1 MYIIMKKVFLIS
13 FVLFAFLLGG
23 CGSSENGEKVNLK
36 EPAAKAE
43 STVENKTPAVEDNG
57 TDKADSDATD
67 IKPEHIT
74 AKDFKA
80 KIWNYQQNP
89 EKWVYEGDL
98 PCVVDFYAD
107 WCRPCKMV
115 APIMDELADYY
126 KGRVLFYK
134 VNTDEQRELA
144 SVFQI
149 KSIPSILFAPKDGKP
164 SMQAGAMSK
173 EQYIKIIDEYVIG
186 NKKNANNL
194 DNKSKNNNKQL

>member
-1 MYIIMKKVFLIS
+1 MKKVFLIS
-13 FVLFAFLLGG
+13 FVLITFLLGG
-23 CGSSENGEKVNLK
+23 CGSSGNGEKTKSNVSDV
-36 EPAAKAE
+36 KAE
-43 STVENKTPAVEDNG
+43 VKTDDKTSEKSEATSDSK
-57 TDKADSDATD
+57 TDD

-74 AKDFKA
+74 AKIFKE
-80 KIWNYQQNP
+80 KIWNYEQNP
-89 EKWVYEGDL
+89 SKWVYEGDL

-115 APIMDELADYY
+115 APIMDDLADYY

-149 KSIPSILFAPKDGKP
+149 RSIPAILFAPKNGKP

-173 EQYIKIIDEYVIG
+173 EQYIKIIDEYVLG
-186 NKKNANNL
+186 NKQTANN
-194 DNKSKNNNKQL
+194 K

>member
-1 MYIIMKKVFLIS
+1 MKKIFLIS

-23 CGSSENGEKVNLK
+23 CGSSENNEKTNKK
-36 EPAAKAE
+36 ESAAKVETTVDNKAAAE
-43 STVENKTPAVEDNG
+43 ESAVTE
-57 TDKADSDATD
+57 KADSEATD

-115 APIMDELADYY
+115 APIMDDLADYY

-149 KSIPSILFAPKDGKP
+149 KSIPSILFAPKGGKP

-186 NKKNANNL
+186 KKNANNL
-194 DNKSKNNNKQL
+194 ENKSKNNNKQS